1 MAFCKGTGAS
11 KLPAVSRRTLLYLAI
26 AVGLVVA
33 ATLVSRPEEAPDRR
47 TGSSREGMPPVPP
60 ERQRRPRPPLFPVP
74 EAAPPPVPFRRA
86 GDVRAAREY
95 GVLTSRTEDELR
107 PVLDRAH
114 LATHLTPDLCGDVA
128 ACGAVRAL
136 LADEEK
142 TSVEVFASSVWNAER
157 IDVDAS
163 ARGLSPGDRSTVS
176 KLPRVVAVRVT
187 APTGPGALAIRA
199 AIAATAVIAR
209 ATDGLVWDQLLV
221 RIEKPADF
229 AKHAVTTPLDAPC
242 FRRDRITTCVFTSR
256 RTRARYGSST
266 AGLSRWGAPDIEAR
280 AVPTATSARVAEVVL
295 AVARAIA
302 NGAEAG
308 PITLTRDDLA
318 SCPGTSLP
326 DEDAGL
332 PAPAAV
338 PIDVVGAHPENG
350 DPNDFIAQIAP
361 PAGEGPIAYVDLAER
376 FFGSLLAAAPG
387 DEVLDAR
394 RAGAQAK
401 LAATLAKW
409 DASKGDGAKLLVL
422 VPFPIPGDAGTESM
436 WLQVTRY
443 DARSITGVVI
453 DDPLGATDVTRGS
466 TVTRAR
472 NDVEDL
478 DLHGGKP

>member
-1 MAFCKGTGAS
+1 
-11 KLPAVSRRTLLYLAI
+11 VSRRTLLYLAV

-33 ATLVSRPEEAPDRR
+33 ATLVSRSEEVPDRR
-47 TGSSREGMPPVPP
+47 TGSRGGDAPVPP
-60 ERQRRPRPPLFPVP
+60 NATVDLAAPFPVP
-74 EAAPPPVPFRRA
+74 EAAPPVPFGRP
-86 GDVRAAREY
+86 ARSVAEY
-95 GVLTSRTEDELR
+95 GVLTSRTEEELR
-107 PVLDRAH
+107 PLLDRAR
-114 LATHLTPDLCGDVA
+114 LAIHLTPDLCGDSA
-128 ACGAVRAL
+128 ACGAVRTL
-136 LADEEK
+136 VADEEK

-163 ARGLSPGDRSTVS
+163 ARGLSPADRSTVS
-176 KLPRVVAVRVT
+176 KLPRVVAVRVS
-187 APTGPGALAIRA
+187 APTGPGALAIRTAIATTA
-199 AIAATAVIAR
+199 AIAR
-209 ATDGLVWDQLLV
+209 AANGLVWDQLLE

-242 FRRDRITTCVFTSR
+242 FRRDRIDLLYQPKDEVTLR
-256 RTRARYGSST
+256 ILT
-266 AGLSRWGAPDIEAR
+266 AGLSRWGAPDVEAR

-318 SCPGTSLP
+318 SARGLP
-326 DEDAGL
+326 YPTDAGL
-332 PAPAAV
+332 PAPTAV
-338 PIDVVGAHPENG
+338 AIDVVGVHPENG
-350 DPNDFIAQIAP
+350 DPNDFIARIVP
-361 PAGEGPIAYVDLAER
+361 PVGEGPIGYVDLAER
-376 FFGSLLAAAPG
+376 FFGSMLAAAPG

-478 DLHGGKP
+478 DLRGGKP